1 MSFRLKLL
9 AALVL
14 LVPVNPASARN
25 IVIGNDDGL
34 TANVKALYDALKA
47 EGHDVIVAVP
57 CQQGS
62 GLGGAV
68 RIMQPIASLGRDCV
82 NMAAKTGDPGAGQ
95 MTRVGL
101 GGDFFYVDGTPV
113 MAMLY
118 GLDVL
123 APARWGKA
131 PDLVLSGPNIG
142 RNAGPIVV
150 SSGTVSN
157 VQYAMMRGIPAIALS
172 AGTNSASKD
181 DLINPLSG
189 EIAKRSLELVDLL
202 DARAQGGPLLPAGTG
217 LNVNFPDQPDGA
229 HWRFA
234 RLGTFSE
241 YDARFVA
248 DLPAAMGKAVS
259 GQEPMS
265 GLYFTI
271 SDKPPTADELG
282 DEAAIV
288 RKDIS
293 VSVLQIAYDAP
304 ASQRAQI
311 EGLLGTLTVTD
322 DRQAQD
328 DR

>member
-9 AALVL
+9 AAFAL
-14 LVPVNPASARN
+14 LAPANPASARN
-25 IVIGNDDGL
+25 IVIANDDGL

-68 RIMQPIASLGRDCV
+68 RIMQPIAPLREDCA
-82 NMAAKTGDPGAGQ
+82 NSAAKVGDPGAGP
-95 MTRVGL
+95 MTRPGL
-101 GGDFFYVDGTPV
+101 DMDFFYVDGTPV

-172 AGTNSASKD
+172 AGMNSASRD

-189 EIAKRSLELVDLL
+189 EIAKRSVELVELL
-202 DARAQGGPLLPAGTG
+202 DARATKAPLLPPGAG
-217 LNVNFPDQPDGA
+217 LNVNFPDQPAGA
-229 HWRFA
+229 HWKSA
-234 RLGTFSE
+234 RIGTFSD

-248 DLPAAMGKAVS
+248 DLPATMGKATD
-259 GQEPMS
+259 GQIPMP
-265 GLYFTI
+265 GLYFSI
-271 SDKPPTADELG
+271 SDKQPAATEHG
-282 DEAAIV
+282 DEAAIA
-288 RKDIS
+288 RRDIS
-293 VSVLQIAYDAP
+293 VSVMQLAYDVP
-304 ASQRAQI
+304 ASQRKLAR
-311 EGLLGTLTVTD
+311 GLVVALNK
-322 DRQAQD
+322 R
-328 DR
+328 

>member
-9 AALVL
+9 AALAL
-14 LVPVNPASARN
+14 LAPVNPASARN

-68 RIMQPIASLGRDCV
+68 QIMQPIGPLREDCA
-82 NMAAKTGDPGAGQ
+82 NGAAKAGDPGAGP
-95 MTRVGL
+95 MTRAGL
-101 GGDFFYVDGTPV
+101 GDDFFYVDGTPV

-118 GLDVL
+118 GLDIL

-172 AGTNSASKD
+172 AGMNSASKD
-181 DLINPLSG
+181 DLINPLS
-189 EIAKRSLELVDLL
+189 ETIAKRSIELVGLL
-202 DARAQGGPLLPAGTG
+202 DARAKDGPLLPGGTG
-217 LNVNFPDQPDGA
+217 LNVNFPDQPAGA
-229 HWRFA
+229 HWKSA
-234 RLGTFSE
+234 RIGTFSD

-248 DLPAAMGKAVS
+248 DLPAAMGKAAP
-259 GQEPMS
+259 GQKPMP

-271 SDKPPTADELG
+271 SDKPPAAAERG
-282 DEAAIV
+282 DEAAV
-288 RKDIS
+288 ARKDIS

-304 ASQRAQI
+304 ASQSKLAR
-311 EGLLGTLTVTD
+311 GLMGTLNQ
-322 DRQAQD
+322 R
-328 DR
+328 

>member
-9 AALVL
+9 AAVALSVSAS
-14 LVPVNPASARN
+14 PASARN

-57 CQQGS
+57 CHQGS

-68 RIMQPIASLGRDCV
+68 RIMQPVASLTEDCA
-82 NMAAKTGDPGAGQ
+82 NNAAKVGDPGAGP
-95 MTRVGL
+95 MTRTGL
-101 GGDFFYVDGTPV
+101 EDDFFYVDGTPV

-142 RNAGPIVV
+142 RNAGPIVI

-157 VQYAMMRGIPAIALS
+157 AQYAMMRGIPAIALS
-172 AGTNSASKD
+172 AGMNSTSKD
-181 DLINPLSG
+181 DLINPLSK
-189 EIAKRSLELVDLL
+189 EVAKRSLELVNLL
-202 DARAQGGPLLPAGTG
+202 DARAKNGPLLPAGTG
-217 LNVNFPDQPDGA
+217 LNVNFPDQLDGA
-229 HWRFA
+229 HWKFA
-234 RLGTFSE
+234 RIGTFSD

-248 DLPAAMGKAVS
+248 DLPTAMGKAAV
-259 GQEPMS
+259 GQKPMP

-271 SDKPPTADELG
+271 SDKPPTAPERG
-282 DEAAIV
+282 DEAAIA

-293 VSVLQIAYDAP
+293 VSALQIAYEAP
-304 ASQRAQI
+304 ASQRKQA
-311 EGLLGTLTVTD
+311 ERLVGALT
-322 DRQAQD
+322 R
-328 DR
+328 R

>member
-9 AALVL
+9 AALAL
-14 LVPVNPASARN
+14 LAPVNPASARN

-68 RIMQPIASLGRDCV
+68 RIMQPIASLSADCA
-82 NMAAKTGDPGAGQ
+82 NGAAKAGDPGAGP
-95 MTRVGL
+95 MTRPGL
-101 GGDFFYVDGTPV
+101 GEDFFYVDGTPV

-118 GLDVL
+118 GLDIL
-123 APARWGKA
+123 APARWGKG

-172 AGTNSASKD
+172 AGMNSASKD

-202 DARAQGGPLLPAGTG
+202 DTRTKRGPLLPAGAG
-217 LNVNFPDQPDGA
+217 LNVNFPDQPGGA
-229 HWRFA
+229 HWKFA
-234 RLGTFSE
+234 RVGTFSD

-248 DLPAAMGKAVS
+248 DLPAAMGKAAT
-259 GQEPMS
+259 GREPMP

-271 SDKPPTADELG
+271 SDKAPAAGQNG
-282 DEAAIV
+282 DEAAIA

-304 ASQRAQI
+304 ASRRAQA
-311 EGLLGTLTVTD
+311 ERLLGALT
-322 DRQAQD
+322 R
-328 DR
+328 R

>member
-9 AALVL
+9 AALAL
-14 LVPVNPASARN
+14 LAPVNSASARN

-68 RIMQPIASLGRDCV
+68 RIMQPIAPLGIDCA
-82 NMAAKTGDPGAGQ
+82 NGAAKAGDPGAGP
-95 MTRVGL
+95 MTRAGL
-101 GGDFFYVDGTPV
+101 GDDFFYVDGTPV

-123 APARWGKA
+123 APARWGKV

-157 VQYAMMRGIPAIALS
+157 AQYAMMRGIPAIALS
-172 AGTNSASKD
+172 AGINSASKD
-181 DLINPLSG
+181 DLVNLLSG
-189 EIAKRSLELVDLL
+189 EIAKRTLELVDLL
-202 DARAQGGPLLPAGTG
+202 DVRAKGGPLLPAGTG
-217 LNVNFPDQPDGA
+217 LNVNFPDQPNGA
-229 HWRFA
+229 HWKFA
-234 RLGTFSE
+234 RIGTFSD
-241 YDARFVA
+241 YDAHFVA
-248 DLPAAMGKAVS
+248 DLPAAMGKTVT
-259 GQEPMS
+259 GQKPMP

-271 SDKPPTADELG
+271 SDKPPAAEEG
-282 DEAAIV
+282 SDEAAIA

-293 VSVLQIAYDAP
+293 VSALQIAYDAP
-304 ASQRAQI
+304 AAQRV
-311 EGLLGTLTVTD
+311 ETERLLGALTH
-322 DRQAQD
+322 R
-328 DR
+328 

>member
-9 AALVL
+9 AVIALL
-14 LVPVNPASARN
+14 LPANPASARN

-57 CQQGS
+57 CHQGS

-68 RIMQPIASLGRDCV
+68 RIMQPIASLESDCV
-82 NMAAKTGDPGAGQ
+82 NGAASAGGPGAGP
-95 MTRVGL
+95 MTRAGL
-101 GGDFFYVDGTPV
+101 GNDFFYVDGTPV

-123 APARWGKA
+123 APARWGRA

-157 VQYAMMRGIPAIALS
+157 AQYAMMRGIPAIALS
-172 AGTNSASKD
+172 AGMNSTSKD
-181 DLINPLSG
+181 DLVNPLSG

-202 DARAQGGPLLPAGTG
+202 DTRAMGGPLLPSGTG
-217 LNVNFPDQPDGA
+217 LNVNFPDQPEGA
-229 HWRFA
+229 HWKFA
-234 RLGTFSE
+234 RIGTFSE

-248 DLPAAMGKAVS
+248 DLPTAMGKAVT
-259 GQEPMS
+259 GQKPMA
-265 GLYFTI
+265 GLYFTM
-271 SDKPPTADELG
+271 SSKAPATSEEG
-282 DEAAIV
+282 DEAAV
-288 RKDIS
+288 AMKDIS

-304 ASQRAQI
+304 ELQRGATARLLD
-311 EGLLGTLTVTD
+311 GLQSPGSMTG
-322 DRQAQD
+322 R
-328 DR
+328 

>member
-9 AALVL
+9 AALAL
-14 LVPVNPASARN
+14 LAPVDPAAARN

-68 RIMQPIASLGRDCV
+68 RIMQPIAVLTHDCAAG
-82 NMAAKTGDPGAGQ
+82 AAKAGDPGAGP
-95 MTRVGL
+95 MTRPGL
-101 GGDFFYVDGTPV
+101 GDDFFYVDGTPV
-113 MAMLY
+113 MALLY
-118 GLDVL
+118 GLDIL
-123 APARWGKA
+123 APARWGKG

-172 AGTNSASKD
+172 AGMNSASKD

-189 EIAKRSLELVDLL
+189 EIAKRSIELVELL
-202 DARAQGGPLLPAGTG
+202 DARAKGGPLLPAGAG
-217 LNVNFPDQPDGA
+217 LNVNFPDRLDGT
-229 HWRFA
+229 HWKFA
-234 RLGTFSE
+234 RVGTFSD

-248 DLPAAMGKAVS
+248 DLPASMAKAAT
-259 GQEPMS
+259 GQPPMP

-271 SDKPPTADELG
+271 SDREPTGAELG
-282 DEAAIV
+282 DEAAIA

-293 VSVLQIAYDAP
+293 ISVLQIAYDAP
-304 ASQRAQI
+304 APQRKQA
-311 EGLLGTLTVTD
+311 ERLVSALTH
-322 DRQAQD
+322 R
-328 DR
+328 

>member
-9 AALVL
+9 AALAL
-14 LVPVNPASARN
+14 LAPANPASARN

-68 RIMQPIASLGRDCV
+68 RIMQPIGPLREDCA
-82 NMAAKTGDPGAGQ
+82 NGAAKAGDPGAGP
-95 MTRVGL
+95 MTRARL
-101 GGDFFYVDGTPV
+101 DDDFFYVDGTPV

-123 APARWGKA
+123 APARWEKA

-142 RNAGPIVV
+142 RNAGPVVV

-172 AGTNSASKD
+172 AGTNSGSKD
-181 DLINPLSG
+181 DLVNPLSG
-189 EIAKRSLELVDLL
+189 EIAKRTLELVQLL
-202 DARAQGGPLLPAGTG
+202 DARAKDGPLLPAGTG
-217 LNVNFPDQPDGA
+217 LNINFPDQLAGA
-229 HWRFA
+229 HWKFA
-234 RLGTFSE
+234 RIGKFSD

-248 DLPAAMGKAVS
+248 DLPAAMGKSVA
-259 GQEPMS
+259 GQKPMP

-271 SDKPPTADELG
+271 SDRAPAGAELG
-282 DEAAIV
+282 DEAAIA

-293 VSVLQIAYDAP
+293 VSVLQIAYDPP
-304 ASQRAQI
+304 ASQRK
-311 EGLLGTLTVTD
+311 
-322 DRQAQD
+322 QAE
-328 DR
+328 RLVSALPHR

>member
-14 LVPVNPASARN
+14 LAPVNPASARN

-68 RIMQPIASLGRDCV
+68 HIMRPITALRDDCV
-82 NMAAKTGDPGAGQ
+82 NGAAKAGDPGAGP

-101 GGDFFYVDGTPV
+101 GDDFFYVDGTPV

-157 VQYAMMRGIPAIALS
+157 AQYAMMRGIPAIALS
-172 AGTNSASKD
+172 AGMNSASKD

-189 EIAKRSLELVDLL
+189 EIAKRSAELVDLL
-202 DARAQGGPLLPAGTG
+202 QTRAKGGSLLPAGMG
-217 LNVNFPDQPDGA
+217 LNVNFPDQPAGA
-229 HWRFA
+229 RWKAA
-234 RLGTFSE
+234 RIGTFSD

-248 DLPAAMGKAVS
+248 DLPSAMGKAVA
-259 GQEPMS
+259 GQKPMP

-271 SDKPPTADELG
+271 SDRAPAGAERG
-282 DEAAIV
+282 DEAAIA

-304 ASQRAQI
+304 APQRKQA
-311 EGLLGTLTVTD
+311 ERLVSALTHP
-322 DRQAQD
+322 
-328 DR
+328 